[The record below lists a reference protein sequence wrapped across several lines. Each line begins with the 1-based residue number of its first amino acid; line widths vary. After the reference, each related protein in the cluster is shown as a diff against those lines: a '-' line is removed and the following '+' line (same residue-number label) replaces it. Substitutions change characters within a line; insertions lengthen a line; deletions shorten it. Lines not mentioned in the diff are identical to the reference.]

1 MDPLAV
7 EDEAILAV
15 RGEVE
20 EILWLI
26 DESLSFHDFRMVHG
40 KKQINLIFDVVVP
53 HSYTQENRERLVHKI
68 KTAMHKKDLEVPMC
82 DHCRPEF
89 CRRRE
94 NRVKKLQKR

>member
-1 MDPLAV
+1 M
-7 EDEAILAV
+7 
-15 RGEVE
+15 E

-68 KTAMHKKDLEVPMC
+68 KTAMHKKDSRYQCVITVDQSFVADAKTE
-82 DHCRPEF
+82 
-89 CRRRE
+89 
-94 NRVKKLQKR
+94 